1 MPKRLPYTDQ
11 IRKGTQHTFYH
22 GPIRDH
28 ALRGKVYRS
37 ATARSEVSCAVFC
50 LQEDA
55 CKSFNYR
62 EDAEVCEL
70 NSAVYA
76 RDKSDLQP
84 SNGWMYFDEEY
95 HGGMYRLG
103 QHSSLKLPA
112 VQYTKVLSRL
122 WGLLGGSSTT
132 SNVSTSKLYL
142 SSRRDS
148 GNTTFM

>member
-1 MPKRLPYTDQ
+1 MGILVFLTAVSLLVYAAVASGRFNIQCQNDSRTDQ

-37 ATARSEVSCAVFC
+37 ATARSEVTCAVFC

-55 CKSFNYR
+55 CKSFNYC
-62 EDAEVCEL
+62 EDDKVCEL
-70 NSAVYA
+70 NSAVFT

-95 HGGMYRLG
+95 HGGMYK
-103 QHSSLKLPA
+103 HMYVFELK
-112 VQYTKVLSRL
+112 
-122 WGLLGGSSTT
+122 
-132 SNVSTSKLYL
+132 
-142 SSRRDS
+142 
-148 GNTTFM
+148 M